1 MFKIK
6 GKVWAGVPQFLNW
19 HIRCTCSTMMKKHTM
34 GRNNR
39 LFSILLFFLVSTS
52 AMGQKIVYSEPE
64 REDNRRT
71 NFEIIGKVGSNIL
84 VFKGNRSD
92 NAISVYDNEMKLVER
107 VKLGYM
113 DDRWINV
120 DFVPYPNHAW
130 MIYQFQRKGV
140 VYCMGV
146 KLDGNAKQLSD
157 PVELDTTKIGWA
169 ANNKIYTTLFSDDKQ
184 KIMVFKVNNRN
195 PKNFIFTTLLFDAD
209 MKQQEKHRMT
219 IDMEERNDY
228 FTDFM
233 LDNDGDLVF
242 GKFIRKGGSDYI
254 TDLKLIMKKAASE
267 NFAIH
272 DLQTKDRVLDEVK
285 IKIDNTN
292 KRYLFT
298 ALYYKQKR
306 GNVEGLYTVVWD
318 KSTDKIEREG
328 SLAFD
333 DELRR
338 QAKGPDANLRLAF
351 NDYFIND
358 IIIRKDGGY
367 LLIGESMYT
376 TTRGGT
382 FNRWDYMGW
391 NSPWNSPMDY
401 YYWSPYYSPWRY
413 PWNRW
418 GSNSQASRYHAENI
432 IVLSFDNQDKLQWTN
447 VVTKSQF
454 DDESDAL
461 VSYELMNTGGQL
473 HFLFNLY
480 ERRTLLLNDHSIG
493 PDGKIT
499 RHPTLK
505 NLERGVEFMPRF
517 GKQVS
522 THSTVVP
529 CLYRNYLTFAKIDF

>member
-1 MFKIK
+1 MHS
-6 GKVWAGVPQFLNW
+6 Q
-19 HIRCTCSTMMKKHTM
+19 TMMKKHKT
-34 GRNNR
+34 GRYNR
-39 LFSILLFFLVSTS
+39 LFSILLFLLAPAT
-52 AMGQKIVYSEPE
+52 MLGQKIVYSEPE

-71 NFEIIGKVGSNIL
+71 NFEIIGKVGANIL

-92 NAISVYDNEMKLVER
+92 NAISVYNNDMKLVER

-120 DFVPYPNHAW
+120 DFIPYVNHTW

-146 KLDGNAKQLSD
+146 KLDGNAKQLTD
-157 PVELDTTKIGWA
+157 PIELDTTRIGWA
-169 ANNKIYTTLFSDDKQ
+169 ANNKIYTTVFSDDKQ

-195 PKNFIFTTLLFDAD
+195 PKVFLFTTMLFDVD
-209 MKQQEKHRMT
+209 MKLQQKHRLN

-228 FTDFM
+228 FTDFL

-242 GKFIRKGGSDYI
+242 GKYIRKGGSDYI
-254 TDLKLIMKKAASE
+254 TNLQLILKKAASE
-267 NFAIH
+267 NFSIF
-272 DLQTKDRVLDEVK
+272 DMKTGDRVLDEIK
-285 IKIDNTN
+285 IKVDNTN

-298 ALYYKQKR
+298 AFYYKQRR

-318 KSTDKIEREG
+318 KVGDKIQREG
-328 SLAFD
+328 TLAFN

-351 NDYFIND
+351 NDYFISD

-376 TTRGGT
+376 TTRGGS
-382 FNRWDYMGW
+382 FNRWDYLGW
-391 NSPWNSPMDY
+391 NSPWNTPMDY

-418 GSNSQASRYHAENI
+418 GGSQASRYHAENI
-432 IVLSFDNQDKLQWTN
+432 LILSFDSQETLQWTN
-447 VVTKSQF
+447 VITKSQF

-493 PDGKIT
+493 PDGKVT

-505 NLERGVEFMPRF
+505 NLERGVEFMPRY
-517 GKQVS
+517 GKQIS
-522 THSTVVP
+522 SHSTVVP

>member
-6 GKVWAGVPQFLNW
+6 GKVWVALLQFLNW
-19 HIRCTCSTMMKKHTM
+19 HITCICSTMMKKIIIGQYSRIVIT
-34 GRNNR
+34 
-39 LFSILLFFLVSTS
+39 LLFVSFS
-52 AMGQKIVYSEPE
+52 GSLLAQKIVYSEPE

-71 NFEIIGKVGSNIL
+71 NFEIIGKVGANIL
-84 VFKGNRSD
+84 VYKGNRSD
-92 NAISVYDNEMKLVER
+92 NAISVYSPEMKLVER
-107 VKLGYM
+107 VKLGYE

-120 DFVPYPNHAW
+120 DFINYPDHAW
-130 MIYQFQRKGV
+130 MIYQFQRKGI

-146 KLDGNAKQLSD
+146 KLDGNAKQLAD
-157 PVELDTTKIGWA
+157 PVELDTTRIGWA
-169 ANNKIYTTLFSDDKQ
+169 ANNKIYTTVFSDDKQ

-195 PKNFIFTTLLFDAD
+195 PKVFIFTTLLFDAE
-209 MKQQEKHRMT
+209 MRLQNKHRMN

-228 FTDFM
+228 FTDFL

-242 GKFIRKGGSDYI
+242 GKYIRKGGSEYI
-254 TDLKLIMKKAASE
+254 TDLKLILKKANADS
-267 NFAIH
+267 FAMY
-272 DLQTKDRVLDEVK
+272 DMQTKDRVLDEIK
-285 IKIDNTN
+285 IKVDNTN

-298 ALYYKQKR
+298 AFYYKQRR

-318 KSTDKIEREG
+318 KNADKIEREG
-328 SLAFD
+328 ALTFND
-333 DELRR
+333 DLRKM
-338 QAKGPDANLRLAF
+338 AKGPDANLRIAF

-376 TTRGGT
+376 STRGGT

-391 NSPWNSPMDY
+391 NSPWNTPLDY

-418 GSNSQASRYHAENI
+418 GSSQPSRYHAENI
-432 IVLSFDNQDKLQWTN
+432 LVLSFDNQENLQWSN
-447 VVTKSQF
+447 VITKSQY

-493 PDGKIT
+493 ADGKIT

-505 NLERGVEFMPRF
+505 NLERGVEFMPRYA
-517 GKQVS
+517 KQIS
-522 THSTVVP
+522 TQQTVVP
-529 CLYRNYLTFAKIDF
+529 CLYRNYLTFAKIEF

>member
-1 MFKIK
+1 M
-6 GKVWAGVPQFLNW
+6 A
-19 HIRCTCSTMMKKHTM
+19 
-34 GRNNR
+34 
-39 LFSILLFFLVSTS
+39 
-52 AMGQKIVYSEPE
+52 QKIVYSEPE

-71 NFEIIGKVGSNIL
+71 NFEVIGKVGNNIL

-120 DFVPYPNHAW
+120 DFIPYPDHAW
-130 MIYQFQRKGV
+130 MIYQFQRKGI

-146 KLDGNAKQLSD
+146 KLNANAKQMAD
-157 PVELDTTKIGWA
+157 PIELDTTRIGWA
-169 ANNKIYTTLFSDDKQ
+169 ANNKIYTTIFSDDKQ
-184 KIMVFKVNNRN
+184 QIMVFKVNNRN

-209 MKQQEKHRMT
+209 LRLQHKHRMT
-219 IDMEERNDY
+219 IAMEERNDY

-233 LDNDGDLVF
+233 LDNEGDLVF
-242 GKFIRKGGSDYI
+242 GKYLRKGGSDFI
-254 TDLKLIMKKAASE
+254 TDLQLILKKAASE
-267 NFAIH
+267 KFDIY
-272 DLQTKDRVLDEVK
+272 DLKTKDRVLDEIK
-285 IKIDNTN
+285 IKVDNTN

-298 ALYYKQKR
+298 AFYYKQKR
-306 GNVEGLYTVVWD
+306 GNIEGLYTVVWD
-318 KSTDKIEREG
+318 KTGDSIQREG
-328 SLAFD
+328 TLAFND
-333 DELRR
+333 DLRR

-358 IIIRKDGGY
+358 IIIRRDGGY

-376 TTRGGT
+376 TSRGGA
-382 FNRWDYMGW
+382 FNRWDYLGW
-391 NSPWNSPMDY
+391 NSPWSSPLDY

-413 PWNRW
+413 GYNRW
-418 GSNSQASRYHAENI
+418 NNSQASRYHAENI
-432 IVLSFDNQDKLQWTN
+432 LVLSFNNAEELEWSN
-447 VVTKSQF
+447 VITKSQY

-461 VSYELMNTGGQL
+461 VSYELMNTGGEL

-505 NLERGVEFMPRF
+505 NLERGVEFMPRY

-522 THSTVVP
+522 AHSTVVP